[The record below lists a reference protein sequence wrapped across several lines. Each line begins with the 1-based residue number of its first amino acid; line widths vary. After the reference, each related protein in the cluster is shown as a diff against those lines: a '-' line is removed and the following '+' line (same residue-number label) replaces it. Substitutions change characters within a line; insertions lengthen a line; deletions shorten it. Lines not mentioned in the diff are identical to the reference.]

1 MVVGYGPTSKKVT
14 QTLKD
19 HNIKPVIIETNID
32 TVNSI
37 SSQKQAVIYGNSTK
51 RNILVVAGIKSAD
64 YLIITIPNLN
74 ATLVSIVSILNSET
88 GILVR
93 AQFLDSKDSLKQVGV
108 SGIAFEEEE
117 VSNAL
122 TSLLLDDLE
131 KQSLLATTSEIISQ
145 SSIANDP
152 TIK

>member
-1 MVVGYGPTSKKVT
+1 M
-14 QTLKD
+14 
-19 HNIKPVIIETNID
+19 
-32 TVNSI
+32 
-37 SSQKQAVIYGNSTK
+37 
-51 RNILVVAGIKSAD
+51 AGIKSAD